1 MSKLTVAVIGYGAIA
16 DHVISE
22 ILAVPQIDL
31 TSLLCREPSL
41 PKATAYAEG
50 RFAVVT
56 SVDQLDSKPDLLI
69 DCAGHE
75 GLKSHGPAAL
85 KNGIDVISIS
95 TGALAESGFA
105 LELEDAARTGKAI
118 LTLLPGAIGGTD
130 VIAAAATG
138 DLEKVVYTGRKPPQ
152 GWHGSRAETVCDLE
166 TLTEPFEH
174 FIGTA
179 REAATLYPTN
189 ANVAATLALVGVG
202 LDKTEVRLLADPTVT
217 RNTHEIEAEGSFG
230 KVSITVEGNTLP
242 NNPKSSALAAM
253 SIVADLKRRLLPI
266 QI

>member
-1 MSKLTVAVIGYGAIA
+1 MSKLNVAVIGYGAIA
-16 DHVISE
+16 DHVITAV
-22 ILAVPQIDL
+22 LAEPLFDM
-31 TSLLCREPSL
+31 TSLLCREASL
-41 PKATAYAEG
+41 ARAAAYADG
-50 RFAVVT
+50 RFTVVT
-56 SVDQLDSKPDLLI
+56 TVDQLDPTPDVLI

-85 KNGIDVISIS
+85 KAGIEVLSIS
-95 TGALAESGFA
+95 TGALADAGFA
-105 LELEDAARTGKAI
+105 LELEACAKAGNVP

-138 DLEKVVYTGRKPPQ
+138 DLDKVVYTGRKPPK
-152 GWHGSRAETVCDLE
+152 GWRGSRAETVCDLE

-174 FIGTA
+174 FNGTA

-202 LDKTEVRLLADPTVT
+202 MDKTEVRLLADPDVSQ
-217 RNTHEIEAEGSFG
+217 NTHEIVAEGSFG
-230 KVSITVEGNTLP
+230 KVSITVQGNTLP

-253 SIVADLKRRLLPI
+253 SIVAELKRRLQPI